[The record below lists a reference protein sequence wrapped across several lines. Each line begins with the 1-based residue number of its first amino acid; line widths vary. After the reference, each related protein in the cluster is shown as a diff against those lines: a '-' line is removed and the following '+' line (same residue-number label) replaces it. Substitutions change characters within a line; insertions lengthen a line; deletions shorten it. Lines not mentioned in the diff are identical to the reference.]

1 MCVSLTKTT
10 WQNKCRVCDLGQE
23 FVMIVVFGLEYIVRI
38 WSAGCCCRYRGWQG
52 RLRFARKPFCV
63 IGELLN
69 LFVGSRL
76 SKQTQINP
84 PKKRIFFTPPAGV
97 PVPLLHCFTSQ
108 LPSSCPLVVCSCPLC
123 ESSLMSNVS
132 TVPLHAIDHSL
143 LMSFSV
149 VVRAPKSREHL
160 RNEVALTAFY
170 SFHCLDMDL
179 SALGKYSRVLEGEQG
194 SDVTQGAVSSRRNT
208 LRWVLKFASSEGI
221 WAKTKGRKIQP
232 ENERERERR
241 DWGTECDREREK
253 NERDEGTKRG
263 SEDPS
268 SREEEVEVTPVRT
281 IIRPIKCLKPW
292 QIHRVM
298 KTGCLCRLSLCSFLP
313 YRGRPCDCAASRFH
327 VFTVALAPCDVIRF
341 IMCARRGLWEYK
353 IHFNRQKQ
361 YAFWCHQRTFYLQYR
376 WRSKWCDLF
385 LTDLAPEDYD
395 TVVKTVRE

>member
-179 SALGKYSRVLEGEQG
+179 SALEKYSRVLEGEQG

-232 ENERERERR
+232 ENERERETRLGDGVWQR
-241 DWGTECDREREK
+241 AWKKLERW
-253 NERDEGTKRG
+253 RDEERKRG
-263 SEDPS
+263 PEQQRGGGGGDACTHDHPTYQVFEALTDTPNDENGVPLSALTVLLSSSQGETMWLCCVTFSCFHCS
-268 SREEEVEVTPVRT
+268 SRTVW
-281 IIRPIKCLKPW
+281 CN
-292 QIHRVM
+292 QIH
-298 KTGCLCRLSLCSFLP
+298 
-313 YRGRPCDCAASRFH
+313 H
-327 VFTVALAPCDVIRF
+327 VCQKG
-341 IMCARRGLWEYK
+341 IMG
-353 IHFNRQKQ
+353 
-361 YAFWCHQRTFYLQYR
+361 
-376 WRSKWCDLF
+376 
-385 LTDLAPEDYD
+385 
-395 TVVKTVRE
+395 V

>member
-1 MCVSLTKTT
+1 MEAESKSRINGRPVGVITRHMLCQPDIHFNDINIAVMMCDNDDFDVRWLMYDVCVFDQNNLAKQVSCLWSWTGVCDDRGVWVGVHRPYLVGRMLLSLQRMAGTT
-10 WQNKCRVCDLGQE
+10 ALCQEALLRHRWVVEPLCRVS
-23 FVMIVVFGLEYIVRI
+23 FVETDTDK
-38 WSAGCCCRYRGWQG
+38 SSQ
-52 RLRFARKPFCV
+52 
-63 IGELLN
+63 
-69 LFVGSRL
+69 
-76 SKQTQINP
+76 
-84 PKKRIFFTPPAGV
+84 KKDFFTPPAGV

-108 LPSSCPLVVCSCPLC
+108 LPCSCPLVVCSCPLC

-263 SEDPS
+263 NEDPS
-268 SREEEVEVTPVRT
+268 SRERGGGGDACTHDHPTYQVYEALTDTPNDENGVPLSALTVLLSSLQGETMWLCCVTFSCFHCSSRT
-281 IIRPIKCLKPW
+281 VWCN
-292 QIHRVM
+292 QIH
-298 KTGCLCRLSLCSFLP
+298 
-313 YRGRPCDCAASRFH
+313 H
-327 VFTVALAPCDVIRF
+327 VCQKG
-341 IMCARRGLWEYK
+341 IMG
-353 IHFNRQKQ
+353 
-361 YAFWCHQRTFYLQYR
+361 
-376 WRSKWCDLF
+376 
-385 LTDLAPEDYD
+385 
-395 TVVKTVRE
+395 V

>member
-221 WAKTKGRKIQP
+221 
-232 ENERERERR
+232 
-241 DWGTECDREREK
+241 
-253 NERDEGTKRG
+253 
-263 SEDPS
+263 
-268 SREEEVEVTPVRT
+268 
-281 IIRPIKCLKPW
+281 
-292 QIHRVM
+292 
-298 KTGCLCRLSLCSFLP
+298 
-313 YRGRPCDCAASRFH
+313 
-327 VFTVALAPCDVIRF
+327 
-341 IMCARRGLWEYK
+341 
-353 IHFNRQKQ
+353 
-361 YAFWCHQRTFYLQYR
+361 
-376 WRSKWCDLF
+376 
-385 LTDLAPEDYD
+385 
-395 TVVKTVRE
+395 